1 MSEQTTPF
9 ETIRKN
15 DEAGNEYWPARDLAK
30 ILEYND
36 YRNFLKVVDKA
47 RTASENSGQSVADH
61 FVDVTDMIEV
71 GKGAKRQ
78 VKNIY
83 LSRYACY
90 LVIQNADPDKE
101 VVALGQTY
109 FAVQT
114 RRQEEADELAGLTE
128 AQRRLVLRGEL
139 TGHNK
144 QLADTAKGAGVITS
158 LDFAIFQDHGY
169 SGLYNGEKTQDIHK
183 RKQLKPN
190 QKILDHM
197 GSLELAANL
206 FRSTQAED
214 KIRREK
220 IKGKDAANQAHHQVG
235 AKVRQTIK
243 ELGGVMPEELP
254 TPAESIQQ
262 LEMKEMKR
270 LKRGSQTSMFEE
282 EDN

>member
-270 LKRGSQTSMFEE
+270 LRRGSQTSMFEE

>member
-9 ETIRKN
+9 EAIRQT
-15 DEAGNEYWPARDLAK
+15 DVAGNEYWPARDLAK

-36 YRNFLKVVDKA
+36 YRNFLKVVAKA
-47 RTASENSGQSVADH
+47 RTACENSGQSTTDH

-71 GKGAKRQ
+71 GKGAKRR
-78 VKNIY
+78 VKNVY

-109 FAVQT
+109 FAVQA

-139 TGHNK
+139 IGHNK
-144 QLADTAKGAGVITS
+144 QLANTAKGAGVITTV
-158 LDFAIFQDHGY
+158 DFAIFQDHGY
-169 SGLYNGEKTQDIHK
+169 SGLYNGEKAQDIHK

-220 IKGKDAANQAHHQVG
+220 INGKDAANQAHQEVG

-243 ELGGVMPEELP
+243 ELGGAMPEELP
-254 TPAESIQQ
+254 TPVESIEQ
-262 LEMKEMKR
+262 LEQKEKKR
-270 LKRGSQTSMFEE
+270 LKRGPQTSMFEE
-282 EDN
+282 E